1 MSREIPI
8 VIRTESGGLRMPSLF
23 TIAALLAMAFSAF
36 IGWRWFNGN
45 VLSLGIHDGDT
56 TVVNQALLLEKVRAF
71 EVVSIK
77 HTYETNVSINAG
89 KDLNLG
95 VTDVGMP
102 TWLAGQK
109 MQVNGK
115 VQVTA
120 GADLSQVK
128 PEDIVVARQGRDVQV
143 TIFLPP
149 PQLLSAEPLANT
161 IDIETSQGL
170 LTRARTR
177 IGFSE
182 DDLKDGALDRLMAVA
197 KDGAVKNGLLNDAQR
212 ETQWRL
218 EGFLNSLPRTGDSH
232 VTYIVKVRQ
241 PSEV

>member
-8 VIRTESGGLRMPSLF
+8 VVRTESGGLRMPSLF

-71 EVVSIK
+71 EIVSIK
-77 HTYETNVSINAG
+77 HTYQSNASINAA
-89 KDLNLG
+89 KDFNLG

-102 TWLAGQK
+102 SWLAGQK

-128 PEDIVVARQGRDVQV
+128 PEDIVVARQGKDVQV
-143 TIFLPP
+143 TIFLPS

-161 IDIETSQGL
+161 VDIETSQGV
-170 LTRARTR
+170 LTRMRTR
-177 IGFSE
+177 IGLSE
-182 DDLKDGALDRLMAVA
+182 KDLKDNALDRLIAVA
-197 KDGAVKNGLLNDAQR
+197 KDGALKNGLLNDAQR

-241 PSEV
+241 PAEV